1 MQEPVQ
7 LQHRMKLG
15 KHGQNQEVR
24 QESGTLADNWAAV
37 GRVAVKAAWPGSN
50 WVEKVGDWVKTL
62 PRWLS

>member
-24 QESGTLADNWAAV
+24 QESGTLADNLAAV
-37 GRVAVKAAWPGSN
+37 GRVAVKAA
-50 WVEKVGDWVKTL
+50 
-62 PRWLS
+62 